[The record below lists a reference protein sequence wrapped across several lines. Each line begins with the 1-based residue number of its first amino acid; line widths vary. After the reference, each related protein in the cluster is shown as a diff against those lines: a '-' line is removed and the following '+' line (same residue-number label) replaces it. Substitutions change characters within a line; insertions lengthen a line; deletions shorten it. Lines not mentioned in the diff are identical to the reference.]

1 MIITQ
6 KAIPRR
12 TVLRGLGAT
21 LALPLLDSMTPA
33 FAAPAKPILRFGAI
47 YVPNGMIMRNFH
59 PATVGTGFE
68 LTPILEPLKPFRDR
82 MVVYGGLSNE
92 EAYAWPREGVGDHS
106 RGPTSYLT
114 GLHAKKVEAGPRLLA
129 KGGDVGVGASIDQV
143 IAKAYAGQTQLPS
156 LELCIDSGEMRGACD
171 PGYGC
176 AYQRT
181 ISWRTP
187 TTPNPAENNPRIV
200 FERLFGGSGTT
211 DPAVRLAYMKTD
223 RSLLDSVLEKVT
235 AFKKRLGPGDTTK
248 LDEYLGAVRDV
259 EQRIQMA
266 ERQSD
271 RELPLVDQPPGIPT
285 VYGEHAKL
293 LFDLQALAFQTDLTR
308 AFTFLMGT
316 EVSGRSYPEIGV
328 PDGHHSLSH
337 NVVDPDAIAK
347 YTKLN
352 AYHLSFTAQF
362 LEKLKGIPDGEGTL
376 LDHMVLMY
384 GAGISNANVHSHHDL
399 PIVTVGTWGGR
410 LKGGQYLRYP
420 KETPMANLHLALLDK
435 FGMAVERF
443 GDSTGR
449 LAEL

>member
-12 TVLRGLGAT
+12 TVLRGIGAT
-21 LALPLLDSMTPA
+21 LALPLLDGMVPA
-33 FAAPAKPILRFGAI
+33 FAASKPILRFGAV
-47 YVPNGMIMRNFH
+47 YVPNGMMMRNFH
-59 PATVGTGFE
+59 PATEGTAFE
-68 LTPILEPLKPFRDR
+68 LTRILEPLKPFRDQT
-82 MVVYGGLSNE
+82 VVYGGLGHQ
-92 EAYAWPREGVGDHS
+92 EAYAWPGEGVGDHS

-114 GLHAKKVEAGPRLLA
+114 ALHAKKAESGAQLLA
-129 KGGDVGVGASIDQV
+129 ESGDVGAGASIDQV
-143 IAKAYAGQTQLPS
+143 IAKAYAGETQLPS
-156 LELCIDSGEMRGACD
+156 LELCIEPGETRGACD

-235 AFKKRLGPGDTTK
+235 GFKRQLGRGDTTK
-248 LDEYLGAVRDV
+248 LNEYLEAVRDV
-259 EQRIQMA
+259 EKRVQMA
-266 ERQSD
+266 ERQND
-271 RELPLVDQPPGIPT
+271 RQLPLVDQPPGIPA
-285 VYGEHAKL
+285 VYADHVKL

-308 AFTFLMGT
+308 AFTFLLGG

-328 PDGHHSLSH
+328 SEGHHSLSH
-337 NVVDPDAIAK
+337 NVVDPEAIEQ

-352 AYHLSFTAQF
+352 AYHLGLAVQF
-362 LEKLKGIPDGEGTL
+362 LKRLKEIPDGDGTL

-384 GAGISNANVHSHHDL
+384 GAGISNANVHSHHNL
-399 PIVTVGTWGGR
+399 PIVTVGTWNGR
-410 LKGGQYLRYP
+410 IKGGQYLNSP
-420 KETPMANLHLALLDK
+420 KETPMGNLHLALLDK
-435 FGMAVERF
+435 FGVPLEQF

-449 LAEL
+449 LSL